1 MTTIPL
7 GPADDTAPAKNGSG
21 RPGPAAGPR
30 SGGGKLARR
39 ISAKVVIGVLL
50 AVYGLVSLYPFLW
63 MISAAFKNNIEVV
76 RGGHLI
82 PHSPTLHTLTS
93 TWNQLHFFRYFVNS
107 LEVTA
112 LTVVL
117 TLVVYAAAGYAF
129 AVLDFPGRGILQK
142 LFISLLF
149 VPGVTVMLPI
159 VLLENKLHLLGTHMG
174 LVLPFVN
181 GGAPLSILLMTGAF
195 SAVPKELRESAR
207 VDGANEF
214 HVFTRI
220 YLPLTRP
227 ALITV
232 ALITAIPT
240 WNEYLL
246 TRVSLNNPSS
256 YTLPL
261 GLQTLSSENVPH
273 YNEMMAGALIVVVP
287 VVLLFLSLQRYFVN
301 GLVGA
306 VKG

>member
-7 GPADDTAPAKNGSG
+7 APRPSRTPGATGTAAV
-21 RPGPAAGPR
+21 R
-30 SGGGKLARR
+30 ARR
-39 ISAKVVIGVLL
+39 ISARVLVGGLL
-50 AVYGLVSLYPFLW
+50 ALYGVISVYPFLW
-63 MISAAFKNNIEVV
+63 MVSAAFKNQIEVV

-82 PHSPTLHTLTS
+82 PQHPTFDTLAN
-93 TWNQLHFFRYFVNS
+93 TWNQLHFFRYFMNS
-107 LEVTA
+107 LEVSA

-129 AVLDFPGRGILQK
+129 AVLDFPGRGALQK
-142 LFISLLF
+142 LFVALLF

-159 VLLENKLHLLGTHMG
+159 VLLENKMGILGTHIG

-181 GGAPLSILLMTGAF
+181 GGAPLSVLLMTGAF
-195 SAVPKELRESAR
+195 SSVPKELRESAR

-214 HVFTRI
+214 HIFTRI

-246 TRVSLNNPSS
+246 TRVSLNSES
-256 YTLPL
+256 TYTLPV
-261 GLQTLSSENVPH
+261 GLQTLAAQNVPH
-273 YNEMMAGALIVVVP
+273 YNDLMAGALIVVVP
-287 VVLLFLSLQRYFVN
+287 VILLFLSLQRYFVN
-301 GLVGA
+301 GLTGA

>member
-21 RPGPAAGPR
+21 RPRPAAGPR

-117 TLVVYAAAGYAF
+117 TLVVYEAAGYAF

-232 ALITAIPT
+232 GLLTAIPT

>member
-7 GPADDTAPAKNGSG
+7 AS
-21 RPGPAAGPR
+21 RPGRGGAGAAR
-30 SGGGKLARR
+30 ARR
-39 ISAKVVIGVLL
+39 VSARVLVGLLLGLYGVISI
-50 AVYGLVSLYPFLW
+50 YPFLW
-63 MISAAFKNNIEVV
+63 MVSAAFKDRIEVV

-82 PHSPTLHTLTS
+82 PHHPTLHTLTG

-107 LEVTA
+107 LEVTL

-129 AVLDFPGRGILQK
+129 AVLDFPGRGALQK
-142 LFISLLF
+142 LFVALLF

-159 VLLENKLHLLGTHMG
+159 VLLENTMGILGTHMG

-181 GGAPLSILLMTGAF
+181 GGAPLSVLLMTGAF
-195 SAVPKELRESAR
+195 ASVPKELRESAR
-207 VDGANEF
+207 VDGASEF

-246 TRVSLNNPSS
+246 TRVSLNDEST

-261 GLQTLSSENVPH
+261 GLQTLAAENVPH
-273 YNEMMAGALIVVVP
+273 YNELMAGALIVVVP
-287 VVLLFLSLQRYFVN
+287 VIVLFLTLQRYFVN

>member
-7 GPADDTAPAKNGSG
+7 GPPRGRGPSGAPDS
-21 RPGPAAGPR
+21 GPR
-30 SGGGKLARR
+30 RARR
-39 ISAKVVIGVLL
+39 TGARVLVAALL
-50 AVYGLVSLYPFLW
+50 ALYGVISVYPFLW
-63 MISAAFKNNIEVV
+63 MVSAAFKDQVEVV

-82 PHSPTLHTLTS
+82 PHHPTFATLTH
-93 TWNQLHFFRYFVNS
+93 TWNQLHFFRYFLNS
-107 LEVTA
+107 LEVSL
-112 LTVVL
+112 LTVAL
-117 TLVVYAAAGYAF
+117 TLVVYATAGYAF
-129 AVLDFPGRGILQK
+129 AVLDFPGRGMLQK
-142 LFISLLF
+142 LFVALLF

-159 VLLENKLHLLGTHMG
+159 VLLENTMGILGTHLG

-181 GGAPLSILLMTGAF
+181 GGAPLSVLLLTGAF
-195 SAVPKELRESAR
+195 TAVPRELRESAR

-214 HVFTRI
+214 HIFTRI

-227 ALITV
+227 ALVTV

-246 TRVSLNNPSS
+246 TRVSLNKEST

-261 GLQTLSSENVPH
+261 GLQQLSAQNVPH
-273 YNEMMAGALIVVVP
+273 YNNLMAGALIVVIP
-287 VVLLFLSLQRYFVN
+287 VILLFLCLQRYFVN

>member
-7 GPADDTAPAKNGSG
+7 GAGRAGTPRAAAVRKTAA
-21 RPGPAAGPR
+21 RLVV
-30 SGGGKLARR
+30 GG
-39 ISAKVVIGVLL
+39 LL
-50 AVYGLVSLYPFLW
+50 LIYGLVSVYPFLW
-63 MISAAFKNNIEVV
+63 MVSAAFKDQVEVV

-82 PHSPTLHTLTS
+82 PENPTFGTLVE
-93 TWNQLHFFRYFVNS
+93 TWNKLHFFDFFMNS
-107 LEVTA
+107 LLVT
-112 LTVVL
+112 LYTVVL

-129 AVLDFPGRGILQK
+129 AVLRFPGRGLLQK
-142 LFISLLF
+142 LFVSLLF
-149 VPGVTVMLPI
+149 VPGITVMLPI
-159 VLLENKLHLLGTHMG
+159 VLLENKLGLLGTHWG

-195 SAVPKELRESAR
+195 MAVPNELRDSAR
-207 VDGANEF
+207 VDGASELRI
-214 HVFTRI
+214 FTGV
-220 YLPLTRP
+220 YVPLARP

-232 ALITAIPT
+232 ALLTAIPT

-246 TRVSLNNPSS
+246 TRVSLNDPSA

-273 YNEMMAGALIVVVP
+273 YNNLMAGSLIVVIP

>member
-7 GPADDTAPAKNGSG
+7 ASRPPRTPGSTGSG
-21 RPGPAAGPR
+21 AVR
-30 SGGGKLARR
+30 ARR
-39 ISAKVVIGVLL
+39 ISARVLVGALLTLYGVI
-50 AVYGLVSLYPFLW
+50 SIYPFLW
-63 MISAAFKNNIEVV
+63 MVSAAFKNQVEVV

-82 PHSPTLHTLTS
+82 PHHPTFDTLTN

-107 LEVTA
+107 LEVSA

-129 AVLDFPGRGILQK
+129 AVLDFPGRGALQK
-142 LFISLLF
+142 LFVALLF

-159 VLLENKLHLLGTHMG
+159 VLLEDKLGILGTHMG

-181 GGAPLSILLMTGAF
+181 GGAPLSVLLMTGAF
-195 SAVPKELRESAR
+195 STVPKELRESAR

-214 HVFTRI
+214 HIFTRI

-246 TRVSLNNPSS
+246 TRVSLNDEST

-261 GLQTLSSENVPH
+261 GLQTLASENVPH
-273 YNEMMAGALIVVVP
+273 YNDLMAGALIVVVP
-287 VVLLFLSLQRYFVN
+287 VILLFLSLQRYFVN

>member
-1 MTTIPL
+1 MTSFFRLEPRTEPRS
-7 GPADDTAPAKNGSG
+7 AD
-21 RPGPAAGPR
+21 PR
-30 SGGGKLARR
+30 SGPRLGPGAASR
-39 ISAKVVIGVLL
+39 IGSRLVVGVLL
-50 AVYGLVSLYPFLW
+50 TVYGLVSVYPFLW
-63 MISAAFKNNIEVV
+63 MISAAFKNQVEVV

-82 PHSPTLHTLTS
+82 PHHPTFDTLTT

-107 LEVTA
+107 VEVTA
-112 LTVVL
+112 LTAVL

-129 AVLDFPGRGILQK
+129 AALDFPGRGALQK
-142 LFISLLF
+142 LFVALLF
-149 VPGVTVMLPI
+149 VPGITVMLPI
-159 VLLENKLHLLGTHMG
+159 VLLEDKLGILGTHIG

-181 GGAPLSILLMTGAF
+181 GSAPLSVLLLTGAF
-195 SAVPKELRESAR
+195 TAVPKELRESAR

-214 HVFTRI
+214 HIFTRI
-220 YLPLTRP
+220 YLPLTKP

-246 TRVSLNNPSS
+246 TRVSLNNPDT

-273 YNEMMAGALIVVVP
+273 YNNLMAGALIVVVP

>member
-1 MTTIPL
+1 MTTISL
-7 GPADDTAPAKNGSG
+7 GSG
-21 RPGPAAGPR
+21 TGRGSGDAHRKDGAAAAR
-30 SGGGKLARR
+30 ARR
-39 ISAKVVIGVLL
+39 VSARVLVGVLL
-50 AVYGLVSLYPFLW
+50 ALYGVISIYPFLW
-63 MISAAFKNNIEVV
+63 MVSAAFKDQIEVV

-82 PHSPTLHTLTS
+82 PHHPTLDTLTS
-93 TWNQLHFFRYFVNS
+93 TWNQLHFFRYFMNS
-107 LEVTA
+107 LEVTL

-129 AVLDFPGRGILQK
+129 AVLDFPGRGALQK
-142 LFISLLF
+142 LFVALLF

-159 VLLENKLHLLGTHMG
+159 VLLENKMGILGTHMG

-181 GGAPLSILLMTGAF
+181 GGAPLSVLLMTGAF
-195 SAVPKELRESAR
+195 ASVPKELRESAR

-214 HVFTRI
+214 HIFTRI

-246 TRVSLNNPSS
+246 TRVSLNDPNT

-261 GLQTLSSENVPH
+261 GLQTLASENVPH
-273 YNEMMAGALIVVVP
+273 YNNLMAGALIVVVP
-287 VVLLFLSLQRYFVN
+287 VVLLFLALQRYFVN

>member
-1 MTTIPL
+1 MTSLPL
-7 GPADDTAPAKNGSG
+7 GEPGSG
-21 RPGPAAGPR
+21 GPSRTLPRRTADPTSGAAR
-30 SGGGKLARR
+30 ARR
-39 ISAKVVIGVLL
+39 LSARAVVGVLL
-50 AVYGLVSLYPFLW
+50 AAYGLVSVYPFLW
-63 MISAAFKNNIEVV
+63 MVSAAFKNQVEVV

-82 PHSPTLHTLTS
+82 PHHPTIHTLAG

-107 LEVTA
+107 VEVTA
-112 LTVVL
+112 MTVAL
-117 TLVVYAAAGYAF
+117 TLLVYAAAGYAF
-129 AVLDFPGRGILQK
+129 AVLDFPGRGLLQK
-142 LFISLLF
+142 LFIALLF
-149 VPGVTVMLPI
+149 VPGITVMLPI
-159 VLLENKLHLLGTHMG
+159 VLLEDKLGILGTHLG

-181 GGAPLSILLMTGAF
+181 GGAPLSVLLMTGAF
-195 SAVPKELRESAR
+195 AAVPKELRESAR

-227 ALITV
+227 ALVTV
-232 ALITAIPT
+232 GLLTAIPT

-246 TRVSLNNPSS
+246 TRVSLNNPGT

-261 GLQTLSSENVPH
+261 GLETLSSQNVPH
-273 YNEMMAGALIVVVP
+273 YNNLMAGALIVVVP
-287 VVLLFLSLQRYFVN
+287 VVLLFLALQRYFVN

>member
-7 GPADDTAPAKNGSG
+7 PSAARPPRRA
-21 RPGPAAGPR
+21 PGPGPGTRAARIGAR
-30 SGGGKLARR
+30 AVVLA
-39 ISAKVVIGVLL
+39 LL
-50 AVYGLVSLYPFLW
+50 AVYGLVSVYPFLW
-63 MISAAFKNNIEVV
+63 MISAAFKNSVEVV

-82 PHSPTLHTLTS
+82 PDAPTLHTLVS
-93 TWNQLHFFRYFVNS
+93 TWNELHFFHYFVNS

-112 LTVVL
+112 MTVVL
-117 TLVVYAAAGYAF
+117 TLLVYAAAGYAF
-129 AVLDFPGRGILQK
+129 AVLDFPGRGLLQK
-142 LFISLLF
+142 MFVALLF
-149 VPGVTVMLPI
+149 VPGITVMLPI
-159 VLLENKLHLLGTHMG
+159 VLLENKLHLLGTHIG

-195 SAVPKELRESAR
+195 AAVPGELRESAR
-207 VDGANEF
+207 VDGAGEF
-214 HVFTRI
+214 RIFARI
-220 YLPLTRP
+220 YLPLARP

-232 ALITAIPT
+232 ALLTAIPT

-246 TRVSLNNPSS
+246 TRVSLNAPGT

-261 GLQTLSSENVPH
+261 GLQTLASENVPH
-273 YNEMMAGALIVVVP
+273 YNELMAGALIVVVP
-287 VVLLFLSLQRYFVN
+287 VVALFLALQRYFVG